1 MENKNLEKDKIA
13 FKDFKG
19 SVTKSEFE
27 TVLVITREEYYKCKR
42 LADLKEKFDRESAK
56 AITDIEKQS
65 ADMPPGLKEKLI
77 KGFQRAASR
86 ETMEV
91 MEKEISR
98 SNSLV
103 DFLNRFQ
110 ETSEMLPY
118 LEFNITK
125 TKK

>member
-27 TVLVITREEYYKCKR
+27 TVLVITREEYDKCRR
-42 LADLKEKFDRESAK
+42 LADLKEKFDIESAK
-56 AITDIEKQS
+56 AIADIEEQS

-110 ETSEMLPY
+110 ETNEMLPY

>member
-1 MENKNLEKDKIA
+1 
-13 FKDFKG
+13 
-19 SVTKSEFE
+19 
-27 TVLVITREEYYKCKR
+27 
-42 LADLKEKFDRESAK
+42 
-56 AITDIEKQS
+56 
-65 ADMPPGLKEKLI
+65 MPPGLKEKLI

-110 ETSEMLPY
+110 ETNEMLPY